1 MGYDVH
7 ITRKKN
13 WDGFGDE
20 HGPEISAD
28 EWIALA
34 SADAEMR
41 LDGFCEVRLPEGKVF
56 RLDHPS
62 IAVWTAWSHHG
73 EAGDMAWFHHHDD
86 NVAVKNPDR
95 EIRRKMW
102 RLAERLG
109 ANVQGDDGEYYDR
122 FGNPTNDSSK
132 TRALLPALFRHLGF
146 ALIWGDP
153 VGGDIPPAP
162 FARFPVYDSFVPG
175 SSNASSQESI
185 KRVLRIA
192 IPKGGGT
199 PEQMAALEAA
209 REYAEARGVKLAI
222 VEEWFAAGEQRR
234 VSA

>member
-1 MGYDVH
+1 MGYELH

-20 HGPEISAD
+20 HGPQISLD
-28 EWIALA
+28 EWIAVVR
-34 SADAEMR
+34 ADTEMR
-41 LDGFCEVRLPEGKVF
+41 LDGFAEVPLREGKMF

-62 IAVWTAWSHHG
+62 IAVWTAWSRHG
-73 EAGDMAWFHHHDD
+73 EAGDMAWFHHFDD

-102 RLAERLG
+102 RIGERLQ
-109 ANVQGDDGEYYDR
+109 ARVQGDDGEFYDR
-122 FGNPTNDSSK
+122 FGNPTDD
-132 TRALLPALFRHLGF
+132 RAKAQSLLPALIRTLSTSLTRGR
-146 ALIWGDP
+146 
-153 VGGDIPPAP
+153 VRGDIPPTP
-162 FARFPVYDSFVPG
+162 FARFPVYDSYGPAAATG
-175 SSNASSQESI
+175 SSPEAM

-209 REYAEARGVKLAI
+209 RQYAETRGVKLVI
-222 VEEWFAAGEQRR
+222 VEE
-234 VSA
+234 

>member
-1 MGYDVH
+1 MGYDLH

-13 WDGFGDE
+13 WDGFEDE
-20 HGPEISAD
+20 QGPQISAD
-28 EWIALA
+28 EWIALVH
-34 SADAEMR
+34 ADAEMR

-56 RLDHPS
+56 RVDHPS

-73 EAGDMAWFHHHDD
+73 GHGDMAWFHHHHD

-109 ANVQGDDGEYYDR
+109 AKVQGDDGEYYDR
-122 FGNPTNDSSK
+122 FGNPTDDASK
-132 TRALLPALFRHLGF
+132 ARTYWPALFRHLGF

-175 SSNASSQESI
+175 SSNAASQGAI
-185 KRVLRIA
+185 TRVLRIA

-199 PEQMAALEAA
+199 PEQMAALEEA
-209 REYAEARGVKLAI
+209 RKYAEARGVKLVI
-222 VEEWFAAGEQRR
+222 VEE
-234 VSA
+234 